1 MIISN
6 IPTLSS
12 MSMVKAKVDLYNGST
27 LVQTCTC
34 GDFLS
39 DFTITR
45 EGDTSKFFGFGVCHK
60 LDVNL
65 IDLNRVL
72 TVTKDNTV
80 EIGLGDGG
88 EIWDAPYPTFYIAE
102 VQRDEKSNTI
112 TGTAYDKIY
121 WAGEYL
127 FNDLGLEA
135 PYTLRQVAQAIAA
148 KLGLTLKTDAT
159 ASEAFSLA
167 YDEGANL
174 EGTEDLRTILNAIAE
189 VTQTI
194 YYVTYENELYFKRLD
209 KDGDAIASITK
220 DDYYELNTKTP
231 RTLALICNTTELGD
245 NLEAD
250 IGEEGA
256 IQYIRNNPLLE
267 MRADIA
273 TILDNAISE
282 VGGLTITQFDCD
294 WVGDYLLEIGD
305 KLALETEDGG
315 TAYSFLLSDTITY
328 AGTLN
333 EITSWEYTDQQ
344 PETYAN
350 PTNIGERINQTFA
363 KVDKVNKEITLLA
376 SDVSETKS
384 SVAELKLTTDDI
396 ALRVESIEQG
406 EIDVDISTDEDF
418 IALTERV
425 GSLEVSDTSIIASVS
440 SNTSSITELQE
451 TTSGLDSRVEENESK
466 ISELELTDESIT
478 ATVSE
483 THETI
488 NKSLS
493 TVNEEIESLT
503 KEVATKVTADEV
515 TISIKNELSNGI
527 EKVTTTTGYTFDDV
541 GLTVSK
547 SGREMKTQITE
558 DGMTVFKDT
567 TAVLTANSAGVDAKN
582 LSAST
587 YLIIGT
593 NSRFEDYSGN
603 RTACFWIGG

>member
-65 IDLNRVL
+65 IDLNREL
-72 TVTKDNTV
+72 TVTKDNTI

-88 EIWDAPYPTFYIAE
+88 EIWDAPYPTFYISE
-102 VQRDEKSNTI
+102 IQRDEKSNTI

-121 WAGEYL
+121 WANEYL

-135 PYTLRQVAQAIAA
+135 PYTLRQVAQAIAS

-194 YYVTYENELYFKRLD
+194 FCVTYNNELYFKRLD
-209 KDGDAIASITK
+209 KDGDTIASITK

-245 NLEAD
+245 NLEVD

-282 VGGLTITQFDCD
+282 VGGLTITQFNCD
-294 WVGDYLLEIGD
+294 WVGNYLLEIGD

-315 TAYSFLLSDTITY
+315 TVYSYLLSDTITY

-363 KVDKVNKEITLLA
+363 KVDKINKEITLLA
-376 SDVSETKS
+376 SDVSDTKS
-384 SVAELKLTTDDI
+384 SMAELKLTTNSI
-396 ALRVESIEQG
+396 TQRVESLEQG
-406 EIDVDISTDEDF
+406 EIEIDVDLENDTNF
-418 IALTERV
+418 IALKERV
-425 GSLEVSDTSIIASVS
+425 GALEVSDTEIKASVS
-440 SNTSSITELQE
+440 TLEQRADSSDTALAA
-451 TTSGLDSRVEENESK
+451 
-466 ISELELTDESIT
+466 LEIT
-478 ATVSE
+478 ANNINMSVETLQTNINNTNGRIDTTTEQLRSE
-483 THETI
+483 IQQTSDTLQI
-488 NKSLS
+488 NIDKI
-493 TVNEEIESLT
+493 NQAG
-503 KEVATKVTADEV
+503 ATKVST
-515 TISIKNELSNGI
+515 S
-527 EKVTTTTGYTFDDV
+527 TGYTFNDE
-541 GLTVSK
+541 GLTISK
-547 SGREMKTQITE
+547 SDSSISTQISE
-558 DGMTVFKDT
+558 DGMIVSGGSV
-567 TAVLTANSAGVDAKN
+567 ALLTADSEGVTATDLHAR
-582 LSAST
+582 T
-587 YLIIGT
+587 YLSIGDR
-593 NSRFEDYSGN
+593 SRFENYDRDTGA
-603 RTACFWIGG
+603 RTGCFWIGD